1 LIKRAQISAYKKAL
15 KIATKIND
23 RNSTIV
29 LKQNLQ
35 EKEIA
40 YDKIKTSE
48 DKIDTNLTKNCQ
60 IKRFIYFL

>member
-1 LIKRAQISAYKKAL
+1 LIKKAQISAYKKAL

>member
-1 LIKRAQISAYKKAL
+1 LIKEAQISVYKEAL